1 MATQPPAPA
10 APFFSV
16 MVDSS
21 RSETTG
27 QNKPLS
33 LKLLQSAVLC
43 QQRGV
48 TKIHGMSTMALSS
61 PETLVQGL
69 CSHCKHLLGG
79 PFAGEQCQRLLWMAG
94 TSSGSGSKEEFS
106 PTHLPPLIP
115 VIKDKPV
122 RAIQTGT
129 LSCTLH
135 TNGMTPR
142 WTLHWTPRT
151 GWPKQVTCLTIFSL
165 LLCGETCKKKQST
178 VYIQLLWCMRG
189 GSTRMGEW
197 ESSGSCWIEYGW
209 GLRGDPAQQPMN
221 KKQH

>member
-129 LSCTLH
+129 PVLH
-135 TNGMTPR
+135 TAHKHRNDPQMDPPLDTTDWLAKAGDMLNYFLIAP
-142 WTLHWTPRT
+142 
-151 GWPKQVTCLTIFSL
+151 
-165 LLCGETCKKKQST
+165 
-178 VYIQLLWCMRG
+178 LWRN
-189 GSTRMGEW
+189 
-197 ESSGSCWIEYGW
+197 
-209 GLRGDPAQQPMN
+209 L
-221 KKQH
+221 